1 MSISTVEV
9 SVRGVRVPG
18 AYGGSAGRAEA
29 VVFMRGNPGPAED
42 WRELLTPAGG
52 LGRAVAP
59 DMPGYGRAGKPKNF
73 SREYIRGLRGQT
85 VVVIGGS
92 SGIGSRRPGWP
103 APKEQASS

>member
-9 SVRGVRVPG
+9 PVRGVRSRVLT
-18 AYGGSAGRAEA
+18 AGPPDGAEA
-29 VVFMRGNPGPAED
+29 VVFVHGNPGPAED
-42 WRELLTPAGG
+42 WRDLLTRAGG
-52 LGRAVAP
+52 LGRAIAP